1 MTKSVHLET
10 SRTSVMRM
18 VVLEGAIV
26 DMGATGGAVVA
37 TSVRTGVVGLWES
50 FSLVNVQDIAF
61 LPSSL
66 RLL

>member
-1 MTKSVHLET
+1 MTKSVDLET

-37 TSVRTGVVGLWES
+37 TSVRSGVVGLRES
-50 FSLVNVQDIAF
+50 LSLVYLQDIAF
-61 LPSSL
+61 LPSAL
-66 RLL
+66 GIL

>member
-1 MTKSVHLET
+1 MTKSVDLET

-37 TSVRTGVVGLWES
+37 ISVRTGVVGLRES
-50 FSLVNVQDIAF
+50 FSLVYLQDIAF
-61 LPSSL
+61 LPSAL
-66 RLL
+66 GIL